1 MHTFFKRK
9 IRVAMATLLIF
20 TLGNVSGLSAST
32 SLKEIKAYL
41 DESIHIVVKGIPFI
55 VNDDE
60 GRPLPPINYNGNIYL
75 PLRSVADA
83 TGMNVEWDDSSR
95 TARVEEYKN
104 NINVSESK
112 YMLKSNDN
120 RVQITLPEV
129 WEKFAEVKVQ
139 DGFTLAAN
147 FNDRKDF
154 LAIVREK
161 KDNTDIKSLNDYSI
175 NALMGMNSAYYIK
188 EELISKPIIQGY
200 PAKQYEIH
208 SLINNKRFVYLITY
222 IETKDSFYRLIFSCT
237 LDHYNQVKDVY
248 KDISMS
254 FKEIN
259 NN

>member
-9 IRVAMATLLIF
+9 IIVVMATLLIF
-20 TLGNVSGLSAST
+20 TLGNVSGLSASS

-41 DESIHIVVKGIPFI
+41 DESIHIVVRGIPFI
-55 VNDDE
+55 ANDDE
-60 GRPLPPINYNGNIYL
+60 GKPLTPINYNGNIYL

-95 TARVEEYKN
+95 TARIEEYKN

-120 RVQITLPEV
+120 RVQITLPGD
-129 WEKFAEVKVQ
+129 WEKFAEVEVQ
-139 DGFTLAAN
+139 DGFTLSAN

-161 KDNTDIKSLNDYSI
+161 KDDTKSKSLNDYSI
-175 NALMGMNSAYYIK
+175 NALMGMKSRIS
-188 EELISKPIIQGY
+188 EELISKPIIQGF
-200 PAKQYEIH
+200 PAKQYEIQA
-208 SLINNKRFVYLITY
+208 LINYKRFVYLITY
-222 IETKDSFYRLIFSCT
+222 VETKDSFYKVILYCT
-237 LDHYNQVKDVY
+237 QHRYNQVKDVY